1 MVALPLRL
9 YVALRAELV
18 SRDGA
23 AFIWYAQNLRSDPVG
38 ELRAQKQHPLYPAM
52 VLASHHVLEGLSGV
66 IPGLP
71 ADPVKSWVLAA
82 VAVALAGGL
91 AVVVGVYALTCVL
104 FRVHPE
110 TLVTHRRDAGAT
122 RFLGCTVNGRVGLI
136 AALLA
141 AVTAE
146 FCQLSGDT
154 LTDMPHLAVFLLALA
169 AAIRGVRE
177 RSYGWLIVGGLLAG
191 VAYLIRPEG
200 AEVAVVTA
208 VGVLFAARFGSL
220 RRRMVGALLVCL
232 AAGVVASP
240 YMVITGKL
248 VPKKSIKQL
257 FWGQA
262 EHQHEMTD
270 SVAPSGAGR
279 DIVVASVQGFRP
291 PAADIIPGYIPM
303 PLRGKTDLGRAWAR
317 IGENWARSLRVT
329 LLLPAGLW
337 LVYRRR
343 RPCEV
348 VGGRLVAGL
357 IVLHVVILTC
367 LIVHFDYLRL
377 FSLRHVM
384 VLAALTL
391 PFSAAGIAIILDIV
405 PAGRERLIMAVLAA
419 GLIGPTLPWML
430 ETRYADGLHIRRAG
444 EWIRRH
450 DVYVPRIMTTL
461 NQAALYA
468 DGVQVWCPADLDP
481 AWVLAEARQRRPTWM
496 VFEEIREPQEMQV
509 FFDGLKRM
517 LLPGEGLEREHET
530 AGDGPQARRAV
541 IFRYRAPD
549 P

>member
-1 MVALPLRL
+1 M
-9 YVALRAELV
+9 
-18 SRDGA
+18 
-23 AFIWYAQNLRSDPVG
+23 
-38 ELRAQKQHPLYPAM
+38 
-52 VLASHHVLEGLSGV
+52 
-66 IPGLP
+66 
-71 ADPVKSWVLAA
+71 
-82 VAVALAGGL
+82 
-91 AVVVGVYALTCVL
+91 
-104 FRVHPE
+104 
-110 TLVTHRRDAGAT
+110 
-122 RFLGCTVNGRVGLI
+122 
-136 AALLA
+136 
-141 AVTAE
+141 TAE

-154 LTDMPHLAVFLLALA
+154 LTDMPHLAVFLFALA
-169 AAIRGVRE
+169 AAIRGVGE

-240 YMVITGKL
+240 YMIVTGKL
-248 VPKKSIKQL
+248 VPKKSLKQL

-262 EHQHEMTD
+262 DHQSRLTD
-270 SVAPSGAGR
+270 PDSTSRRLQPARRFEGDGAFKCVRGTAR
-279 DIVVASVQGFRP
+279 AEARGSLAGCLASIQ
-291 PAADIIPGYIPM
+291 A
-303 PLRGKTDLGRAWAR
+303 DLGRGWAR
-317 IGENWARSLRVT
+317 IAENWARSLRVT